1 MNRRQLEKLTFANID
16 QYRDKIV
23 DMQSHLGKLWIVC
36 LRMKGRNIVRKGE
49 IITNCFQNVASVD
62 HLVVAHFAVAAHS
75 AAAAHSAVAAAAA
88 HSAVAAHSAAAHS
101 AVAAHSSRSKEFD
114 GSSLRIPFFLRAI
127 SSLHS
132 PFPTSKSSS
141 ISTSFSL

>member
-62 HLVVAHFAVAAHS
+62 HLVVAH
-75 AAAAHSAVAAAAA
+75 
-88 HSAVAAHSAAAHS
+88 SAVAAHSAAVHSVVVVAAAHS
-101 AVAAHSSRSKEFD
+101 AAAHSSRSKEFD

>member
-36 LRMKGRNIVRKGE
+36 LRMKERNIVRKGE

-75 AAAAHSAVAAAAA
+75 AAAAHSAVAA
-88 HSAVAAHSAAAHS
+88 HSAAAHS
-101 AVAAHSSRSKEFD
+101 AVAAHSFRSKEFD
-114 GSSLRIPFFLRAI
+114 GSFLRIPFFLRAI